1 MTNPLEKVDGSAGGT
16 TAHAAAKTIAVIAR
30 AATRKGAL
38 SEARRPATQPATQP
52 ATWETG
58 PGSEGSSATVLLQLA
73 VWQQQL

>member
-38 SEARRPATQPATQP
+38 SEARRPATQPAT
-52 ATWETG
+52 WETG